1 MLMQPISQLDDTPTT
16 AVLTYADQGLQH
28 LDGSRCDD
36 LPAKA
41 MSRELGLS
49 MALLGL
55 TVLAVALF
63 AYDALTGMV
72 ERVGAHGLRGT
83 IEQSVLVIVLGF
95 LIFGNL
101 VYQLAR
107 LGYLRRRA
115 GHRPVP
121 GDDLATFAA
130 SGLPRVVT
138 LVPSYREERG
148 VVAQTLLSAA
158 LQRYPSRV
166 VLLIDDPPSPVD
178 DDHREALEAM
188 RLLPAEIEARLA
200 GPSARIR
207 AGRAGFETRAVQGT
221 LDRVRETLDLAE
233 LWDGTAGW
241 FYRQAHDSVVGDHT
255 DAFFVEHILGRPQ
268 QQAVQRADV
277 LRSAI
282 APLGGLEEADL
293 VREFTALENLFDCE
307 LTSFERKRYVNLSH
321 EPNKAMNLN
330 SYIDLLGRSMQEVES
345 IEGLRLVPAESAA
358 DLVVASADYV
368 ITLDADSLLSPD
380 YALRLVYELERPGNE
395 RMAVIQTPYC
405 AIPGSDSLLERIAG
419 ATTDIQHIFHQGSTS
434 YGGDV
439 VVGANAVLRR
449 QALDDIRIVE
459 DERGFLVARYI
470 QDRTVIEDTE
480 SSIDLIAAG
489 WSLHNYSDR
498 LAVSA
503 TPADFGAL
511 VIQRRRWA
519 NGGLII
525 LPKLARYLVSRPR
538 RASKLAEGA
547 VRFHYLSS
555 IAGANIGLM
564 ILLSYPFEK
573 TLSSPWLPLT
583 ALPYFFLYARD
594 LRHVGYRKRDV
605 VGVYALNL
613 ALVPINLAGVAKSI
627 QQAITRKKVPFARTP
642 KVSGRTRVPA
652 RLYRR
657 RGPHPRLLGHGSY
670 LRLRQRP
677 LVARRLRCANIALLG
692 YAVAFFIGLRQA
704 VADLTAPMAHLRSAR
719 GALRRADG

>member
-1 MLMQPISQLDDTPTT
+1 MQPTSQLDRGTP
-16 AVLTYADQGLQH
+16 AASAYADQGLEH
-28 LDGSRCDD
+28 LDGGRTND
-36 LPAKA
+36 LPPEA
-41 MSRELGLS
+41 MARELHLS
-49 MALLGL
+49 MALLAL
-55 TVLAVALF
+55 TVSAVALF
-63 AYDALTGMV
+63 AYDALGGLV
-72 ERVGAHGLRGT
+72 QRIGAGDLRAVA
-83 IEQSVLVIVLGF
+83 EQSVLLVVLIF

-107 LGYLRRRA
+107 MGYLRRRA

-121 GDDLATFAA
+121 AADLASFTAR
-130 SGLPRVVT
+130 GLPSVVT
-138 LVPSYREERG
+138 LVPSYREERH

-166 VLLIDDPPSPVD
+166 VLLIDDPPSPTD
-178 DDHREALEAM
+178 EHQGEALEAM
-188 RLLPAEIEARLA
+188 RLLPAEIESRLA
-200 GPSARIR
+200 GPAARIR
-207 AGRAGFETRAVQGT
+207 TARSEFECRAGRGM
-221 LDRVRETLDLAE
+221 LNRVDETLEVAE
-233 LWDGTAGW
+233 LWDGAAEW
-241 FYRQAHDSVVGDHT
+241 FLQQAHGFEVADHT
-255 DAFFVEHILGRPQ
+255 DAFFVEHILGHPLRR
-268 QQAVQRADV
+268 AVARSTE
-277 LRSAI
+277 LRRI
-282 APLGGLEEADL
+282 APSGGLDEPGL
-293 VREFTALENLFDCE
+293 IRELTALENLFACE

-330 SYIDLLGRSMQEVES
+330 TYIDLMGRSLREVEGP
-345 IEGLRLVPAESAA
+345 EGPQLLPVEGDAG

-405 AIPGSDSLLERIAG
+405 AIPGSDNLLERTAG

-434 YGGDV
+434 YGATSW
-439 VVGANAVLRR
+439 VGANAVLRR
-449 QALDDIRIVE
+449 AALEDIRVVE
-459 DERGFLVARYI
+459 EERGFPVARYV

-489 WSLHNYSDR
+489 WRLHNYPDR

-525 LPKLARYLVSRPR
+525 LPKLLRYLVSRPR
-538 RASKLAEGA
+538 RLAKLAEGA

-564 ILLSYPFEK
+564 ILLSYPFEE

-605 VGVYALNL
+605 VAVYALNL
-613 ALVPINLAGVAKSI
+613 ALVPINLGGVAKSI

-652 RLYRR
+652 GYIAAELFILSYWTMGAAFDIAAGRWWH
-657 RGPHPRLLGHGSY
+657 GAFGTANTVLLT
-670 LRLRQRP
+670 
-677 LVARRLRCANIALLG
+677 
-692 YAVAFFIGLRQA
+692 YAVVFFIGFRQGG
-704 VADLTAPMAHLRSAR
+704 ADLAAPLERLLHSRSHASVTE
-719 GALRRADG
+719 A